1 MRALLLSALLLAPIL
16 SAQTTWHLNREA
28 EVKALHPI
36 IEGHP
41 AFTPEGI
48 HFSGKV

>member
-1 MRALLLSALLLAPIL
+1 MRALLLSALL
-16 SAQTTWHLNREA
+16 
-28 EVKALHPI
+28 PI

-41 AFTPEGI
+41 ACTPEGI